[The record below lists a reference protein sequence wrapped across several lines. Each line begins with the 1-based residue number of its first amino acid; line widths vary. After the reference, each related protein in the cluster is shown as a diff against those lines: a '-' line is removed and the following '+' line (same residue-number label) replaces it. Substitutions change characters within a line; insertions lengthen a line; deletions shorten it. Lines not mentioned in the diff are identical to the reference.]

1 MTSTSTFDHIGK
13 SKNKRSEAKRT
24 TGLVCSIQV
33 RSTPVP
39 ACDYKLY
46 STRSTIVLLQDPAT
60 SLQQGVQLL
69 GSIGYSKRS
78 PTTDFSFK
86 QASRIDWLERMNPI
100 DVKVWRVLLLG
111 FVGSLLP
118 RCSAYNPFPIAA
130 PRSVGRS
137 VKIAPY
143 GSLRRTRS
151 VRSSGRF
158 VLRAELE
165 ASATTAAELEGSRH
179 SFGRFLHIVWRF
191 TRPHTLVGSALAIPA
206 IHAFAAPSFAS
217 LLTMSTLASMTYA
230 MLPALL
236 MNLYITGLNQITDVE
251 IDKVNK
257 PDLPI
262 AAGDLQIRDAVC
274 IVLVALLLSLWI
286 GVAHPV
292 YGSQGL
298 NLALWGSGILGTMYS
313 LPPFRLKRF
322 PLLAAF
328 CIVAVRGTVIN
339 AGFFAHAKR
348 AAFGG
353 QIGSVV
359 HYLANDR
366 ACMLSSVFFGV
377 FGIVVSN
384 FSVLEQLQAIR
395 ADKLP

>member
-1 MTSTSTFDHIGK
+1 MNS
-13 SKNKRSEAKRT
+13 SE
-24 TGLVCSIQV
+24 V
-33 RSTPVP
+33 RV
-39 ACDYKLY
+39 
-46 STRSTIVLLQDPAT
+46 
-60 SLQQGVQLL
+60 
-69 GSIGYSKRS
+69 
-78 PTTDFSFK
+78 
-86 QASRIDWLERMNPI
+86 WL
-100 DVKVWRVLLLG
+100 VLLLG
-111 FVGSLLP
+111 IVGCLLP
-118 RCSAYNPFPIAA
+118 HCIAYNPFPLVT
-130 PRSVGRS
+130 PRSVGGS
-137 VKIAPY
+137 VQIKPC
-143 GSLRRTRS
+143 GSLRRS
-151 VRSSGRF
+151 IPPSERF
-158 VLRAELE
+158 ILRAELE

-179 SFGRFLHIVWRF
+179 SFGRFLHVVWRF

-206 IHAFAAPSFAS
+206 VHALAAPSYSALF
-217 LLTMSTLASMTYA
+217 TMSTLASVLYA
-230 MLPALL
+230 TLPALL

-257 PDLPI
+257 PGLPI

-274 IVLVALLLSLWI
+274 IVSLALLLSLWI
-286 GVAHPV
+286 GVAHPI

-339 AGFFAHAKR
+339 VGFFAHAKR
-348 AAFGG
+348 AAFGEH
-353 QIGSVV
+353 IGSVI

-384 FSVLEQLQAIR
+384 FCVLKQLCAIM